1 MLGHMVSTWRRL
13 LFNSGFRW
21 DPLLLDEENHL
32 PCSHLLLLPWDM
44 SRGSPGSLLCPR
56 CWVLCTLADS
66 VSLRKCKVPISHCT
80 GTQSQVQTYSLQG
93 RCPKWDL
100 QPMQL
105 QVLTELPW
113 DLLLQGTSESLCNDL
128 QSPFS
133 YLHMWVE
140 VYNFFLYFFFCQIIS
155 TQLIIT
161 LNVVVI
167 IFTISLTIHQV
178 HQGEA
183 IKRDSVLLFKLLM
196 WREAGYYYSY
206 TLHTYLFHYKI
217 QFMLHKCISS
227 IAFI

>member
-1 MLGHMVSTWRRL
+1 MGYVKGLSRQPTLPQVLSALHASWLCVPEKVQSAYFPL
-13 LFNSGFRW
+13 HW
-21 DPLLLDEENHL
+21 DTE
-32 PCSHLLLLPWDM
+32 
-44 SRGSPGSLLCPR
+44 PG
-56 CWVLCTLADS
+56 T
-66 VSLRKCKVPISHCT
+66 
-80 GTQSQVQTYSLQG
+80 
-93 RCPKWDL
+93 DL
-100 QPMQL
+100 QPARQVPEMGPPAHAAAGADRASLRPSASGHLWKSL
-105 QVLTELPW
+105 QWLA
-113 DLLLQGTSESLCNDL
+113 ESLL
-128 QSPFS
+128 IFTYVGWGVQLFPF
-133 YLHMWVE
+133 
-140 VYNFFLYFFFCQIIS
+140 FFFCQIIS

-227 IAFI
+227 IEFI

>member
-66 VSLRKCKVPISHCT
+66 VSLRKCKVPISRCT

-140 VYNFFLYFFFCQIIS
+140 VYNFFLYFFFLSDYFHPINNNLECCCHHLHHQPHYSPGSPRWSHKEGFCLTVQITNVKRGWVLLQLHIAHIS
-155 TQLIIT
+155 VPLQ
-161 LNVVVI
+161 N
-167 IFTISLTIHQV
+167 TIHV
-178 HQGEA
+178 
-183 IKRDSVLLFKLLM
+183 
-196 WREAGYYYSY
+196 
-206 TLHTYLFHYKI
+206 T
-217 QFMLHKCISS
+217 
-227 IAFI
+227 